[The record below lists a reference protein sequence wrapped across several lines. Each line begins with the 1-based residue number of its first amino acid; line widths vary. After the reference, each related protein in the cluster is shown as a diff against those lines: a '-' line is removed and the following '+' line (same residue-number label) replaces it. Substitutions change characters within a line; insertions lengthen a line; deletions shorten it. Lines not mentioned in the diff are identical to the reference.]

1 MTFLADEGVDRQIV
15 ERLRR
20 DGYEVSYTAEM
31 SLGIA
36 DEIVLSESRS
46 STSVL
51 ITADK
56 DFGELVFRQRLTST
70 GVLLIRLLG
79 PSAAAKASL
88 VSAALRERAWELPGA
103 FAILTPGSIRIRRE
117 FSG

>member
-20 DGYEVSYTAEM
+20 DGYEVSYAAEM
-31 SLGIA
+31 SPGIA
-36 DEIVLSESRS
+36 DEIVLSESRN

-56 DFGELVFRQRLTST
+56 DFGELVFRQRLAST

-79 PSAAAKASL
+79 LSAAAKASL
-88 VSAALRERAWELPGA
+88 VSAAIRERAWELPGA
-103 FAILTPGSIRIRRE
+103 FAVLTPGSIRIRRE

>member
-1 MTFLADEGVDRQIV
+1 MTFFADEGVDRQIT

-20 DGYEVSYTAEM
+20 DGYEVSYAAEM
-31 SLGIA
+31 SPGIA
-36 DEIVLSESRS
+36 DKIVLTESRS

-56 DFGELVFRQRLTST
+56 DFGELVFRQRLTLT
-70 GVLLIRLLG
+70 GILLIRLLG
-79 PSAAAKASL
+79 LNAAAKASL
-88 VSAALRERAWELPGA
+88 VSAAIRERAWELPGA

-117 FSG
+117 FSS

>member
-1 MTFLADEGVDRQIV
+1 MTFLADEDVDRQIV

-20 DGYEVSYTAEM
+20 DGYEISYVAE

-70 GVLLIRLLG
+70 GILLIRLLG
-79 PSAAAKASL
+79 LSAAAKASL
-88 VSAALRERAWELPGA
+88 VSAALRQRAWELPGT
-103 FAILTPGSIRIRRE
+103 FAVLIPGSIRIRRE
-117 FSG
+117 LSS